1 MKFLFDQNLSH
12 RLVKAFADEFPRSAH
27 LGHVGLEGAPD
38 GPVWDYAKEN
48 GFVIVSKDS
57 DFHQRSFLYG
67 HPPKVVWIR
76 RGNCS
81 TGGISIAILGCAF
94 SVHGDYEKL
103 TLFGF
108 AQKIHRGRS

>member
-12 RLVKAFADEFPRSAH
+12 RLVKSFVAEFPGSVHVR
-27 LGHVGLEGAPD
+27 HVGLERALH
-38 GPVWDYAKEN
+38 GPVWDYAREN

-81 TGGISIAILGCAF
+81 TATIESILREHKDDL
-94 SVHGDYEKL
+94 VK
-103 TLFGF
+103 FGESEQGSF
-108 AQKIHRGRS
+108 LALL

>member
-1 MKFLFDQNLSH
+1 MKLLFDQNISH
-12 RLVKAFADEFPRSAH
+12 RLVKAFANEFPGLAH
-27 LGHVGLEGAPD
+27 VRHVGLEKAPD

-48 GFVIVSKDS
+48 DFVIVSKDS

-81 TGGISIAILGCAF
+81 TATIESILRDHQDDL
-94 SVHGDYEKL
+94 VK
-103 TLFGF
+103 F
-108 AQKIHRGRS
+108 AQSEHGSFLALL

>member
-1 MKFLFDQNLSH
+1 MPRVRRGQRAKAGLNSTPVKLLFDQNLSH
-12 RLVKAFADEFPRSAH
+12 RLVKAFA
-27 LGHVGLEGAPD
+27 

-81 TGGISIAILGCAF
+81 TAVIEEILREHRDD
-94 SVHGDYEKL
+94 VVK
-103 TLFGF
+103 F
-108 AQKIHRGRS
+108 AESEQGSFLAL

>member
-1 MKFLFDQNLSH
+1 VKLLFDQNLCH
-12 RLVKAFADEFPRSAH
+12 RLVKAFADEFPGSAH
-27 LGHVGLEGAPD
+27 VCHVGLEKAPD

-81 TGGISIAILGCAF
+81 TTTIESILREHQDDL
-94 SVHGDYEKL
+94 VK
-103 TLFGF
+103 F
-108 AQKIHRGRS
+108 AQSEQGSFLALL